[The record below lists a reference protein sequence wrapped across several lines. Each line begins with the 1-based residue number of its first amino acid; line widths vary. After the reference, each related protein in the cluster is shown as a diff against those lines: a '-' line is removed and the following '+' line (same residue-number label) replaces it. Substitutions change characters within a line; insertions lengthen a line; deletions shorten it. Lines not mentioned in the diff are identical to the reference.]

1 MNFISVFFIIFF
13 SFILIYNAKY
23 VENFNNSEQQGGQQ
37 GGGPP
42 PPPPYP
48 SEQVNS
54 ISKKQKEKIDKLMK
68 KMKKI
73 SKDQDR
79 IDSYYNGPCDD
90 SNKNNCGDIPE
101 LFKKFNNIK
110 KKF

>member
-1 MNFISVFFIIFF
+1 
-13 SFILIYNAKY
+13 
-23 VENFNNSEQQGGQQ
+23 
-37 GGGPP
+37 
-42 PPPPYP
+42 
-48 SEQVNS
+48 
-54 ISKKQKEKIDKLMK
+54 
-68 KMKKI
+68 MKKI

-79 IDSYYNGPCDD
+79 IDSYYKGSCDG

>member
-23 VENFNNSEQQGGQQ
+23 VENFNNSEQQGG
-37 GGGPP
+37 GPP

-54 ISKKQKEKIDKLMK
+54 ISKKHKAKIDKLMK